1 MACLNPRLMACIDL
15 NRFPLIRPRLL
26 ELGWKVSKEDYKAYR
41 LMSKETRQLM
51 LEKIPEYVE
60 QKVYEI
66 PCGNCVA
73 CRLDYSKQWANRCSL
88 ESSMYENNYFLTL
101 TYDDEFI
108 KKGKLGNNTLD
119 KTDQK
124 KFIDDLRQL
133 YRRKY
138 DHTGIRFFGCG
149 EYGDQY
155 FRPHY
160 HIIMFNLPID
170 DLTTKFPQKDGT
182 FIQKR
187 EKMTGRYYLYSPT
200 IQKLWP
206 YGYVVIADCNWNTE
220 AYVSRYVM
228 KKQKGE
234 NSSIYQDKL
243 GVIAPYLFM
252 STHPGIGTTH
262 FLDNYDHYID
272 NPYLIIPRPYKSTLH
287 CGLPRAFKKRIKI
300 LSPSIYESMVEKAK
314 SDLLKSR
321 SLISG
326 KYLINS
332 IREAQEGLFISKSK
346 SFSRSFI

>member
-15 NRFPLIRPRLL
+15 NKYPLMRPRLIQ
-26 ELGWKVSKEDYKAYR
+26 LGWKVSKEDYKAYR
-41 LMSKETRQLM
+41 LMSKETRHLM

-60 QKVYEI
+60 QSVYEI
-66 PCGNCVA
+66 PCGGCVA

-101 TYDDEFI
+101 TYDDEHI
-108 KKGKLGNNTLD
+108 KRGKLCNPTLD
-119 KTDQK
+119 KADQK
-124 KFIDDLRQL
+124 KFIHDLRQL
-133 YRRKY
+133 YSRKFEH
-138 DHTGIRFFGCG
+138 DGIRFFGCG
-149 EYGDQY
+149 EYGDKY

-160 HIIMFNLPID
+160 HVIMFNLPID
-170 DLTTKFPQKDGT
+170 DLSTKFPQPDGT

-187 EKMTGRYYLYSPT
+187 EKMTGRYYLYSPS

-234 NSSIYQDKL
+234 NASIYEDKL
-243 GVIAPYLFM
+243 GVIPPYLFM
-252 STHPGIGTTH
+252 STHPGIGTQH
-262 FLDNYDHYID
+262 FLDNYKKYID
-272 NPYLIIPRPYKSTLH
+272 DPYLIIPRPYKSTLH
-287 CGLPRAFKKRIKI
+287 CGLPRAFKKRIKV
-300 LSPSIYESMVEKAK
+300 LSPEIYQKMVDKAK
-314 SDLLKSR
+314 DDILKSR

-332 IREAQEGLFISKSK
+332 IREAQEDLFISKSK
-346 SFSRSFI
+346 AFSRSFI